1 MYPVVMYH
9 FPNFFPDLFPDLLP
23 QWIFAKKGK
32 KQQFLTNIL
41 GFSRPFLGVSVL
53 ETYNKM

>member
-41 GFSRPFLGVSVL
+41 GLSGPFLLVSAV
-53 ETYNKM
+53 ETCTKL